1 MKIIRGPNGA
11 TFKKTIGSGSRP
23 REKMK
28 RREER

>member
-11 TFKKTIGSGSRP
+11 TYRKMIGSGSRP